1 MNIHNIR
8 NKEEADLRRECA
20 YQEWLIEK
28 KHIKQIALK
37 YGTDPTKFKKY
48 IISKGHSLDTA
59 NYHIF
64 DNIDNEEKA
73 YWLGFLFA
81 DGYVSLTTNL
91 IELSLQLNDETHL
104 EKFKSFMN
112 AQQNITKD
120 SFRCRIV
127 ISNKHLKQTLINLGC
142 TSQKSNTIKFPK
154 INRELYPHFI
164 RGYFDGDGCISKTFS
179 SFLWNT
185 ASIASGSISFITD
198 LKEIL
203 ENIGMNQLVIYK
215 KSKSNVWYIGFIGQN
230 FNKFFSYTYSNSNIY
245 LDRKFNRINNS
256 IAVFSR
262 NGE

>member
-1 MNIHNIR
+1 MNIHNIK
-8 NKEEADLRRECA
+8 NKEEADLRRESA
-20 YQEWLIEK
+20 YQEWLIK
-28 KHIKQIALK
+28 RNHIKEIALK

-64 DNIDNEEKA
+64 DSIDNEEKA

-81 DGYVSLTTNL
+81 DGYVSLKTNL
-91 IELSLQLNDETHL
+91 IELSLQLNDKNHL
-104 EKFKSFMN
+104 EKFKLFIS
-112 AQQNITKD
+112 AKQNITED
-120 SFRCRIV
+120 SFRCRIT
-127 ISNKHLKQTLINLGC
+127 ISNKHLKETLINLGC
-142 TSQKSNTIKFPK
+142 TPQKSNNIRFPK
-154 INRELYPHFI
+154 IDKNLYPYFI

-198 LKEIL
+198 LKNIL
-203 ENIGMNQLVIYK
+203 ENVNINELIIYK

-230 FNKFFSYTYSNSNIY
+230 FDKFLSYIYQNPNIY

-262 NGE
+262 NGK